1 MPWTLSGKPAPSTP
15 FVPGKRIF
23 LLLKRYW
30 PYCFFLI
37 PGIFYFITACRT
49 PGWVDAT
56 LIVSNVVDLELKSW
70 VNCHNLFHVL
80 GYAWIALFPEV
91 HIHYALV
98 LLSALFGALTVQLMF
113 LVFLETTKSRLI
125 AVAGALILMMSH
137 SLWWHSTMLEVYTL
151 NTAILAGMLLCI
163 VRYNQSE
170 KLRNLY
176 IASFLLGLG
185 CSNHLL
191 MVFFAFGFIAVVVF
205 LLFKKRELTFAAL
218 AIIMGCF
225 LVGAGLYLFVF
236 TRDYLHNVQ
245 LFSVRLPA
253 QSTLARYLNAFG
265 TTVDNATGKDF
276 RSYMF
281 PSDVSIAEKR
291 FWRMNYLIVILYN
304 YPSAA
309 ILFALFGFFSFWKT
323 KLLRMTF
330 LFFMIGL
337 VAQIVWSS
345 NFFIWDMYA
354 FSLPV
359 YVLLSLPMV
368 FALHHMYTRVKSGPI
383 LLLLLLP
390 LLMTS
395 PLVYTAVSDDG
406 GKEGMVKRYF
416 QKYPEWEQA
425 ENTWDVVEYLTN
437 PNKRTYD
444 KVVQY
449 SEQIFQILPENAH
462 FWNSVGRADYPLR
475 LYYRDIYKIRTDIRH
490 HSLFNPFM
498 SHEEAEPEAK
508 RMKTYIENGSPVY
521 IASLSFP
528 ERLVLDQ
535 LYLLFDSGKDLR
547 WVSSLSTE
555 ELLGSFPEI
564 GFEKVVLIEDEQIW
578 IYRIVLKST
587 TQRIAALPPHLIED
601 QGGSETMSRLR
612 LKRGGLP

>member
-1 MPWTLSGKPAPSTP
+1 MLWIPSGKPDPLNPSIYK
-15 FVPGKRIF
+15 KRISLF
-23 LLLKRYW
+23 LNRYG

-80 GYAWIALFPEV
+80 GYAWIALFPET

-113 LVFLETTKSRLI
+113 LVFLEVTNSRFI
-125 AVAGALILMMSH
+125 AAVGALILMMSH

-151 NTAILAGMLLCI
+151 NTAILAAMLLCI
-163 VRYNQSE
+163 IRYNQSE
-170 KLRNLY
+170 KMKNLY
-176 IASFLLGLG
+176 IAAFLLGLG

-191 MVFFAFGFIAVVVF
+191 MVLFVFGFIAVIVF
-205 LLFKKRELTFAAL
+205 LLFKKQKLTFTAL
-218 AIIMGCF
+218 AIILGCF
-225 LVGAGLYLFVF
+225 LLGAGLYLFIF

-245 LFSVRLPA
+245 LFSVRQPA
-253 QSTLARYLNAFG
+253 QSLLAKYLRALG
-265 TTVDNATGKDF
+265 ATVDHATGSDF

-291 FWRMNYLIVILYN
+291 FWRLNYIIIILLN

-309 ILFALFGFFSFWKT
+309 ILFALFGFFSFWKK

-330 LFFMIGL
+330 LFFIIGL

-368 FALHHMYTRVKSGPI
+368 FALHHLCTRFRSGRI
-383 LLLLLLP
+383 LLLVLLP
-390 LLMTS
+390 LFMTS
-395 PLVYTAVSDDG
+395 PLVYTIISDDG
-406 GKEGMVKRYF
+406 GKEGIVKRYF

-425 ENTWDVVEYLTN
+425 ENTWDVVEYLIN
-437 PNKRTYD
+437 PNKRSYD

-498 SHEEAEPEAK
+498 SHEAAEPEAK
-508 RMKTYIENGSPVY
+508 RMKTYIESGSPVY

-535 LYLLFDSGKDLR
+535 LYLLKDPGKDLR

-564 GFEKVVLIEDEQIW
+564 GFEKIVLIEDERIW
-578 IYRIVLKST
+578 IYRIVPKST
-587 TQRIAALPPHLIED
+587 TQRIAALPAHLIED
-601 QGGSETMSRLR
+601 RGGSETMSRLR
-612 LKRGGLP
+612 LRRGGLP